1 MRKKKD
7 DNKGTSNINNILK
20 IFQNKKFGKIR
31 VTLIN
36 NEVYFVG
43 KDVVEALGY
52 KKGYSDVLKQ
62 QCHEDDIIFF
72 MIKLIPSQVLSL
84 ISKN

>member
-7 DNKGTSNINNILK
+7 DNKGTANINNILK

-52 KKGYSDVLKQ
+52 KKGDSDV
-62 QCHEDDIIFF
+62 
-72 MIKLIPSQVLSL
+72 
-84 ISKN
+84 